1 MCDKYNITISLNTK
15 RFYSLSCFILA
26 VEFFAV
32 LKSRAYIYKRGVK
45 LRASVLCVNLDRSKL
60 CIDFFKS
67 FFFGCKLLLAQPK
80 VRRQWDRFILHAPVV
95 GVLNRKICTARF
107 ASTLSNLYGS
117 GVPIITTLAAA
128 RDAIGNRWIASA
140 QATACRRRLRAST
153 VLK

>member
-32 LKSRAYIYKRGVK
+32 LKSRAYIYKRSVK

-67 FFFGCKLLLAQPK
+67 FFFGCKLLLLRK
-80 VRRQWDRFILHAPVV
+80 YSIGSSFCL
-95 GVLNRKICTARF
+95 LNVCAY
-107 ASTLSNLYGS
+107 SL
-117 GVPIITTLAAA
+117 
-128 RDAIGNRWIASA
+128 
-140 QATACRRRLRAST
+140 
-153 VLK
+153 